1 MHELLG
7 CIGFGYQAGNV
18 LLLSRT
24 LGLVS
29 LQQLPPLQP
38 SRSAATR
45 SPMLTPLSVTPCLT
59 PGQVLAAEV
68 FVEMAR
74 ERVMPAYDLQVCL
87 LPIIC
92 RNINKEKSEEVR
104 NAGAKS
110 KRGSSCVWC
119 ARSGTS

>member
-1 MHELLG
+1 M
-7 CIGFGYQAGNV
+7 
-18 LLLSRT
+18 LLLSGT
-24 LGLVS
+24 LAWVATLH
-29 LQQLPPLQP
+29 QLPPLQP

-45 SPMLTPLSVTPCLT
+45 MHRSPMLTPLSVTPFLA

-68 FVEMAR
+68 FVEMSR

-110 KRGSSCVWC
+110 KRGSGCM
-119 ARSGTS
+119 